1 MGICQRK
8 FAPTYF
14 MIFNQLNVEEVG
26 GRRRLAELDE
36 LLRIKPNFSPL
47 TFSHTDKVN
56 IFSTMSTK
64 SGMCEPFQEYDNYF
78 RTMSTNAV

>member
-1 MGICQRK
+1 
-8 FAPTYF
+8 

-47 TFSHTDKVN
+47 TFSHTDN
-56 IFSTMSTK
+56 LFR
-64 SGMCEPFQEYDNYF
+64 EYDNYF

>member
-1 MGICQRK
+1 
-8 FAPTYF
+8 

-36 LLRIKPNFSPL
+36 LLRNKSKFQPVNFL
-47 TFSHTDKVN
+47 TYRQ
-56 IFSTMSTK
+56 
-64 SGMCEPFQEYDNYF
+64 PFQEYDNYF